1 MSEKIELKDKLAAVD
16 MNYKGLWD
24 EIDDD
29 QRKSLKNE
37 FFILNRYISNVKTS
51 NRDIQEHYVLAVNE
65 YFNKHWYT
73 LQKHPKL
80 MWQLLCMTAHE
91 SQQIFYHEWIGFKK
105 KKSPNKVQKLLEVLY
120 PDKKIDEI
128 ELLAELTT
136 ISDAKKLAQDYG
148 YDDKQITKILG

>member
-1 MSEKIELKDKLAAVD
+1 
-16 MNYKGLWD
+16 
-24 EIDDD
+24 
-29 QRKSLKNE
+29 
-37 FFILNRYISNVKTS
+37 
-51 NRDIQEHYVLAVNE
+51 
-65 YFNKHWYT
+65 
-73 LQKHPKL
+73 

-120 PDKKIDEI
+120 PDKKVDEI